1 MRLLI
6 CGTTPQAG
14 WMAARLH
21 QLGYEI
27 TWLANDVIASDIA
40 KHGKLELISPN
51 FSTHVTD
58 LHIVSKL
65 EVALD
70 SKLPF
75 RWIFLMMPNWEVS
88 QTVIEMAQKI
98 PPKECPNLF
107 LIQHG
112 IGSFEKVAT
121 FFDPQLILRGVSTQT
136 FAFLPIAGHREKS
149 AHEVI
154 MSDGIGSMVISH
166 HEKADKMAHM
176 LHRAGFRNIPI
187 EARESLEWSDL
198 LWQIQANALPTLLD
212 ISPESV
218 YDDPR
223 LFAIEYAQLQE
234 AISVINRLK
243 IQLVQLPNVNVL
255 RLAWQLRV
263 LPKMLINRILK
274 PNAKLPSLRGD
285 LVKKTGRSDAAYLN
299 GIVAQSAYNLGIPAP
314 VNHILALSLTD
325 IAEGRALWSQ
335 FRDQVEY
342 LETMIRIA
350 SRHSSR

>member
-1 MRLLI
+1 
-6 CGTTPQAG
+6 
-14 WMAARLH
+14 
-21 QLGYEI
+21 
-27 TWLANDVIASDIA
+27 
-40 KHGKLELISPN
+40 
-51 FSTHVTD
+51 
-58 LHIVSKL
+58 
-65 EVALD
+65 
-70 SKLPF
+70 
-75 RWIFLMMPNWEVS
+75 MMPNWEVGK
-88 QTVIEMAQKI
+88 TVIDMAQKI
-98 PPKECPNLF
+98 PPQECPNLF

-121 FFDPQLILRGVSTQT
+121 FFDPQLILRGVTTQ
-136 FAFLPIAGHREKS
+136 AFEFPPLDEHREKS

-154 MSDGIGSMVISH
+154 VSDGIGGMVISH

-176 LHRAGFRNIPI
+176 LQQAGFESVQI

-223 LFAIEYAQLQE
+223 LFTIEYAQLQE
-234 AISVINRLK
+234 AISVIDRLK
-243 IQLVQLPNVNVL
+243 IQLVQLPNANVL

-263 LPKMLINRILK
+263 LPKVLVKYILK
-274 PNAKLPSLRGD
+274 PNAKPPSLRKD
-285 LVKKTGRSDAAYLN
+285 LVQKTGRSDAAYLN
-299 GIVAQSAYNLGIPAP
+299 GIVAQSAYNLGISAP

-325 IAEGRALWSQ
+325 VAEGRALWSQ
-335 FRDQVEY
+335 FRDQVDY